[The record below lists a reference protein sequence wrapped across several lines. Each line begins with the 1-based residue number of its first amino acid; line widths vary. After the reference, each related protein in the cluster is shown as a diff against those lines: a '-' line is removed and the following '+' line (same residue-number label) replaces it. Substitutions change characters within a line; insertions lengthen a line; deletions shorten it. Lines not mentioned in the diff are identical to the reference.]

1 MDKSAD
7 KVFKSLFEAGAKAF
21 KNLRDTAIAPQTQ
34 KSLREWGI
42 SDAAE
47 MVGRTCQTLRNLEEA
62 GKIPSAR
69 VVNKGKRSERV
80 YNLAEINQLRD
91 LCGTRPQKPVGSPPA
106 IMGFINFKGGAGK
119 TTSAVCSAQ
128 YFAQKGYRVLFVDC
142 DSQGSAT
149 QMFGHIPD
157 EDFNENDTLLNVLIG
172 QSRNLREV
180 IRKTYWDSL
189 DLIPANLTLYNAEL
203 IIPTQISDYAAKTGK
218 QLAFYTQLNTCL
230 KQVYDDYDVII
241 LDCPPS
247 MGMISINAI
256 FATNALLVEM
266 PPVIVDFSSTIQ
278 FFKMVYEVMER
289 LPKKTYGFI
298 RILVTKYNGR
308 MNAMQLKELL
318 HAYFGEY
325 VMSNSMMQS
334 EAISKA
340 SSNMQTLYEMDKF
353 DGDRKTFDRALQS
366 ANLVNEEIEN
376 LVKLMWQHTQR
387 KIEMTAAI
395 NS

>member
-1 MDKSAD
+1 MDKSANQ
-7 KVFKSLFEAGAKAF
+7 VFKSLFEAGAKAF
-21 KNLRDTAIAPQTQ
+21 KNLRNTAIAPETQ
-34 KSLREWGI
+34 KILKDYSI
-42 SDAAE
+42 SDVAE
-47 MVGRTCQTLRNLEEA
+47 MVGRTSQTLRNLEEV
-62 GKIPSAR
+62 GRIPQAR
-69 VVNKGKRSERV
+69 LAQKGKRSERV
-80 YNLAEINQLRD
+80 YNLREINQLRSFFN
-91 LCGTRPQKPVGSPPA
+91 TRPKKPTNSPPA
-106 IMGFINFKGGAGK
+106 ILGFINFKGGAGK
-119 TTSAVCSAQ
+119 TTSAVCCAQ
-128 YFAQKGYRVLFVDC
+128 YFAQKGYRVLFIDC

-157 EDFNENDTLLNVLIG
+157 EDFSENDTILNLLIG
-172 QSRNLREV
+172 QSHNIREV

-203 IIPTQISDYAAKTGK
+203 IIPTQIAEYAAKTGK
-218 QLAFYTQLNTCL
+218 QLAFYNQLNLHL
-230 KQVYDDYDVII
+230 KQIYEDYDIII

-256 FATNALLVEM
+256 YATNALLVEM

-289 LPKKTYGFI
+289 LPTKNYGFI

-308 MNAMQLKELL
+308 INAMQLKELL
-318 HAYFGEY
+318 HAYCGED

-340 SSNMQTLYEMDKF
+340 SSNMQTLYEIDKF

-376 LVKLMWQHTQR
+376 LVKLMWEQVQR
-387 KIEMTAAI
+387 KLEAQSTVT
-395 NS
+395 